1 MKNNTIITFI
11 TDNKYTIPT
20 TVAISSIVLNKKQN
34 SKYTIYIITYEL
46 SSDNKN
52 ILIDLVNKY
61 KEININIIEYDTKLE
76 FNNIKINSYVSKTAL
91 IKFYI
96 ADILNKHDKILYLDC
111 DVIVLNDLTEF
122 FNIEL
127 ENNYAAVVKEYNVM
141 EIMQHHKK
149 INVKEYFNSGVM
161 LLNTKKIRNE
171 NIGDKLVYYKKHIFN
186 SFMDQDTFN
195 SVFNQEVKFIHPKYN
210 WLVNV
215 MDYYEKNVL
224 ENFFKY
230 DLSENI
236 IIMHMAGEKPWD
248 DNIAYKN
255 FFDYYWYY
263 YQFTYAYEKDKSYYT
278 IKISNQKVKLLENNL
293 LNYINNLE
301 NKISDLENK
310 ISTLNNQVNSIKTE
324 IHTEIKN
331 NINWIKSFG
340 IYNDKN
346 YIHIYFLFIKLSIK
360 IDTNDK
366 INKLVWWIPN
376 KKLRDKIRNK
386 LLKY

>member
-1 MKNNTIITFI
+1 MENDTIITFI

-20 TVAISSIVLNKKQN
+20 TVAISSIVLNKNPN

-46 SSDNKN
+46 SGDNKN

-61 KEININIIEYDTKLE
+61 KEINIKIIEYDTKLE

-96 ADILNKHDKILYLDC
+96 ADILNKHDKVLYVDS
-111 DVIVLNDLTEF
+111 DIIVLNDLTEL

-149 INVKEYFNSGVM
+149 INVEEYFNSGVM

-171 NIGDKLVYYKKHIFN
+171 NIGDKLVYYKKMFFN

-195 SVFNQEVKFIHPKYN
+195 SVFNEKVKFIHPKYN

-215 MDYYEKNVL
+215 MDYYEKDVL
-224 ENFFKY
+224 EKFFKY

-236 IIMHMAGEKPWD
+236 IIMHMAGEKPWN

-278 IKISNQKVKLLENNL
+278 IKISDQKVKLLENNL
-293 LNYINNLE
+293 VNSINNYINDLENKINNLE
-301 NKISDLENK
+301 NQISSLQNQNSSILNQISD
-310 ISTLNNQVNSIKTE
+310 IKTE
-324 IHTEIKN
+324 
-331 NINWIKSFG
+331 
-340 IYNDKN
+340 
-346 YIHIYFLFIKLSIK
+346 

-376 KKLRDKIRNK
+376 KKLRDKIRNR